1 MYRGFLDEPN
11 VTGTFLRNDFWG
23 ILHSKDLECR
33 SKVIQ
38 AVNGMVIEASG
49 VAAFKP
55 LSPDFQQ
62 R

>member
-1 MYRGFLDEPN
+1 M
-11 VTGTFLRNDFWG
+11 TGTFLRNDFWG